1 MPTFNR
7 RWRSMRCDG
16 CDVDLIDLQTKMELR
31 ALSAGE
37 DWAEFVDRASYAI
50 STTSPSEMGPGF
62 MTWVHIPAVPP
73 LGSMQRLEDVH
84 ICIQTRLGA
93 VDHRAAY
100 ASLTWD

>member
-1 MPTFNR
+1 
-7 RWRSMRCDG
+7 MRCDG
-16 CDVDLIDLQTKMELR
+16 CDVDLIDLQTKMKLR

-73 LGSMQRLEDVH
+73 WVRCSVLKMFTSISKPGWARLTIVQRM
-84 ICIQTRLGA
+84 
-93 VDHRAAY
+93 HR
-100 ASLTWD
+100 